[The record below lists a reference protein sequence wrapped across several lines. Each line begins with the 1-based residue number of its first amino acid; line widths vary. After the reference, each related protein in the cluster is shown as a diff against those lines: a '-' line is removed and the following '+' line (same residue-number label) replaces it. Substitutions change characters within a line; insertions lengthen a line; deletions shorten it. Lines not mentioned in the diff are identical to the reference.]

1 MVFKRIFGGGNNQPA
16 EANVTIEDLIV
27 LERYEEAATRLKA
40 KLKDNPDDLHSH
52 LKLAE
57 VYTELK
63 SWSMAVDEYLY
74 VADEYASDGFYDKG
88 IALLA
93 KAKRFAPLD
102 TTLDAKAEKFRLAK
116 EMERSRVLALEGMRA
131 AGGATAA
138 LQVQRHWHR
147 LAPSPLARSLPPE
160 ELKRLFSAM
169 VLTSFAADEALV
181 TEGAADARL
190 FFLVDGGVTASI
202 AVGQGTTTIREFGPG
217 DVIGEVALLEQKVWP
232 ANYRTGEPTKAL
244 VLDRPGLEKAFQGN
258 PDPRNL
264 LAALRQQQ
272 NDRDV
277 AASVQR
283 LRKNS

>member
-1 MVFKRIFGGGNNQPA
+1 VVFKRIFGGANAQPA
-16 EANVTIEDLIV
+16 GTNLTIEDLVV
-27 LERYEEAATRLKA
+27 LERYDEAASRLKA

-63 SWSMAVDEYLY
+63 SWEKAVDEYLY
-74 VADEYASDGFYDKG
+74 VAEEYASDGFYDKG

-93 KAKRFAPLD
+93 KAKRCAPLN
-102 TTLDAKAEKFRLAK
+102 TELDAKAEKFRLAK

-147 LAPSPLARSLPPE
+147 VAPSTLARSLPPE

-169 VLTSFAADEALV
+169 ELRSIPGDELLAGEGTSE
-181 TEGAADARL
+181 ARL
-190 FFLVDGGVTASI
+190 YFLVDGGIVATI
-202 AVGQGTTTIREFGPG
+202 PLGQGTTAVREFGPG
-217 DVIGEVALLEQKVWP
+217 DVVGEASLLEQKPWP
-232 ANYRTGEPTKAL
+232 ATYRTSEPTKAL
-244 VLDRPGLEKAFQGN
+244 VLDRAGLEKALLGN
-258 PDPRNL
+258 PDPRGL
-264 LAALRQQQ
+264 LGALRHQQ

-277 AASVQR
+277 SASVQR
-283 LRKNS
+283 LRKIS

>member
-1 MVFKRIFGGGNNQPA
+1 MVFKRIFGGGNAKPT
-16 EANVTIEDLIV
+16 EANLTIEDLFV
-27 LERYEEAATRLKA
+27 LERYEEAATRLKQ
-40 KLKDNPDDLHSH
+40 KLKDHPEDLHSH

-63 SWSMAVDEYLY
+63 SWEKAVDEYLY

-93 KAKRFAPLD
+93 KAKRFAPLS
-102 TTLDAKAEKFRLAK
+102 TELDSKAEKFRLVK
-116 EMERSRVLALEGMRA
+116 EMERSRVLALEGLRA

-147 LAPSPLARSLPPE
+147 VAPSALARALPPE

-169 VLTSFAADEALV
+169 QLVSFPADEPLAV
-181 TEGAADARL
+181 EGSSEARL
-190 FFLVDGGVTASI
+190 YFIVDGEISASI
-202 AVGQGTTTIREFGPG
+202 ALGQGTTEVREFGPG
-217 DVIGEVALLEQKVWP
+217 DVVGEGALLEQKSWP
-232 ANYRTGEPTKAL
+232 ANYRTAAPTKAL
-244 VLDRPGLEKAFQGN
+244 VLDRPGFEKALQGN
-258 PDPRNL
+258 PDPRGL
-264 LAALRQQQ
+264 LGALRHQQ

-283 LRKNS
+283 LRKIP